1 MDKLKAER
9 IISIDTIADTDGTWA
24 QCTRKENLLFIS
36 GQVALDGQGNVVG
49 NDDFEIQARRTL
61 DNLKSML
68 EAGGASLEDLMMIT
82 VYLTDMENRP
92 IFARVRDSYFRKNPP
107 ASSMV
112 EVNRLVL
119 KELMLEVDGIAV
131 LG

>member
-9 IISIDTIADTDGTWA
+9 IISIDSIADTDGTWS